1 MNYTLSDNAIS
12 AIARLVQLA
21 ILTGTDVVDNLRT
34 LQLTVDGDKLTVS
47 EEFRKNFEAN
57 LNELAQK
64 AMKLDEREL
73 VD

>member
-47 EEFRKNFEAN
+47 EEFRKNFETN

-64 AMKLDEREL
+64 AMRLNEREL

>member
-64 AMKLDEREL
+64 AMRLNEREL

>member
-64 AMKLDEREL
+64 AMRLDEREL

>member
-47 EEFRKNFEAN
+47 EEFRKNFETN

-64 AMKLDEREL
+64 AMRLNEREV

>member
-64 AMKLDEREL
+64 AMRLNEREV

>member
-1 MNYTLSDNAIS
+1 MKYTLSDNAIS

>member
-1 MNYTLSDNAIS
+1 MNYTLSDESII

-34 LQLTVDGDKLTVS
+34 LQLTIDGDKLSTTK
-47 EEFRKNFEAN
+47 EFRTNFEVN

-64 AMKLDEREL
+64 VITLNERETAN
-73 VD
+73 